1 MLTRVGSDAQLSLLA
16 CMQQRADDIAAL
28 QRRQIAGM
36 KVHDVDHV
44 GAQALQGGV
53 DAGRDHRAGPVGH
66 ALDAVADLGGQDEL
80 AAPVR
85 EMAADALFAQAI
97 AARGVDQRDAQVQL
111 GVEQAPHLAFVAR
124 GIADLPR
131 AEAEGRHLQ
140 PSAA

>member
-1 MLTRVGSDAQLSLLA
+1 
-16 CMQQRADDIAAL
+16 
-28 QRRQIAGM
+28 M
-36 KVHDVDHV
+36 KVHDVDHI

-80 AAPVR
+80 AA
-85 EMAADALFAQAI
+85 
-97 AARGVDQRDAQVQL
+97 RGVDQRDAQVQR

>member
-1 MLTRVGSDAQLSLLA
+1 MSITSVRKR
-16 CMQQRADDIAAL
+16 CKAAS
-28 QRRQIAGM
+28 M
-36 KVHDVDHV
+36 
-44 GAQALQGGV
+44 
-53 DAGRDHRAGPVGH
+53 PV
-66 ALDAVADLGGQDEL
+66 AIT
-80 AAPVR
+80 APVR

-97 AARGVDQRDAQVQL
+97 AARGVDQRDAQVQR